1 MSPVNIKP
9 GPFQETVTVTEAAEA
24 LRISRRFAYSLAKK
38 GELPGVR
45 RLGTKYVVSKKL
57 LEDWLQGTTV
67 HLPIT

>member
-1 MSPVNIKP
+1 MPLNIKP

-24 LRISRRFAYSLAKK
+24 LRISRRFAYDLAKR

-45 RLGTKYVVSKKL
+45 RLGTKYVVSKKV
-57 LEDWLQGTTV
+57 LEDWLEGKTV